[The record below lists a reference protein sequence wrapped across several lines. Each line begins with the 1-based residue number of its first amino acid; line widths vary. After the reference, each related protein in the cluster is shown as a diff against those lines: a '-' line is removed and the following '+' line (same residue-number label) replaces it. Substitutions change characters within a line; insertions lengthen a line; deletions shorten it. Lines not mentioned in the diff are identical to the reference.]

1 MLISW
6 LLDARDFLC
15 SGFRFYGLHAKV
27 LETIGNLKHLQ
38 QLQLLNVQ
46 VMGVDFAVQS
56 WPSLWY
62 LSLFQVVVS
71 ASDLNSPLLACPKL
85 WSLVLTNPTILSL
98 DARST
103 LTLTSSSLREF
114 TTVDNVSLEAE
125 VLASLELDRCTLQH
139 FGLVSKGKLRKLT
152 IKRARIPELDI
163 RPETSMLQALHVS
176 NSTIP
181 WPGFGQLISKV
192 PNLKVLQLRGLES
205 RAYSD
210 VMNVDKIVELIPR
223 LNHLAMGLDDQLMRG
238 NVDQL
243 LLWLRTSLLDK
254 LVVLE
259 LESITGL
266 NFYSLIEVFLKVCP
280 SLKRFKVYAKT
291 KQALGENGKGNPN
304 WEGFYSSFVKLVR
317 KFPKADIPHEDI

>member
-1 MLISW
+1 
-6 LLDARDFLC
+6 
-15 SGFRFYGLHAKV
+15 
-27 LETIGNLKHLQ
+27 
-38 QLQLLNVQ
+38 
-46 VMGVDFAVQS
+46 MGVDFAVQS

-85 WSLVLTNPTILSL
+85 GSLVLTNPTILSL

-192 PNLKVLQLRGLES
+192 PNLKVLQLQGLES

-243 LLWLRTSLLDK
+243 LL
-254 LVVLE
+254 
-259 LESITGL
+259 
-266 NFYSLIEVFLKVCP
+266 
-280 SLKRFKVYAKT
+280 
-291 KQALGENGKGNPN
+291 
-304 WEGFYSSFVKLVR
+304 
-317 KFPKADIPHEDI
+317 